1 MTFRQFTPSIYLWSY
16 VYQGQL
22 IKMKKAQH
30 GRRQHIYS
38 ISHVWDGVLFVF
50 SILFSL
56 CVVYTFILTKQKVF
70 HFLRIFARHWNL
82 EWHKCVPHRIQL
94 CLCVFVC
101 LLRKKLLKRPTF
113 CCVTTLRLW
122 AWLTDWQLSLSSL
135 CNLNYYVLDRV
146 PILKWSHLT
155 K

>member
-1 MTFRQFTPSIYLWSY
+1 MTFRQFTPSIYGIMCIRDNSSRK
-16 VYQGQL
+16 
-22 IKMKKAQH
+22 KMKKAQH

-56 CVVYTFILTKQKVF
+56 CVYVYIFILTKQKVF

-82 EWHKCVPHRIQL
+82 EWHKCVQPYTTL
-94 CLCVFVC
+94 FVC
-101 LLRKKLLKRPTF
+101 LCMFITEKLLKRPTF
-113 CCVTTLRLW
+113 CCVTILRLW

-135 CNLNYYVLDRV
+135 CNLNYNGLDRV
-146 PILKWSHLT
+146 PLKRSHLT